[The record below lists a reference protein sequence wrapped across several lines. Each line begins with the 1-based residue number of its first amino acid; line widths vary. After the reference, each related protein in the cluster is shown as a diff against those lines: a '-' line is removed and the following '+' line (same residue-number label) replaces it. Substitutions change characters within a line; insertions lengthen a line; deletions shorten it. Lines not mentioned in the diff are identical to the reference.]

1 MSREQIA
8 RIPILL
14 IVFTILSLGM
24 EYLLVR
30 FNLPVV
36 LTFLL
41 LAPVFWLTLYFPR
54 WLGLLTFATVI
65 INAAWISFNVNQ
77 DLATSLVVI
86 TTVSVLALPALL
98 LVAHLAD
105 QQRQVDERTSII
117 TDHVH
122 AFEFWS
128 KPDGSFMYV
137 SPSCERVTG
146 YPAAE
151 FRKKPNL
158 FMQIVHPDDRW
169 KLTEDRKTIGKTM
182 QLRIIHSQES
192 ERWVEYTYRL
202 LYSQNGEFLGKRASI
217 SDITERVRA
226 ENELSQSSER
236 LTLALTGTEDG
247 VWDVNLLTRAVYLSP
262 DYALILGFDPDGD
275 TRLEDVY
282 DLIHADD
289 REAQQQRFNAHL
301 NGSRDIYQA
310 QFRLRSP
317 GGSYRWVLDR
327 GRIIQRSP
335 KGKPTRMVGT
345 HVDISEQKAIEEAL
359 EQSENK
365 FRQLAEN
372 MREVFWL
379 RERER
384 GQFIYINPAFKEI
397 WERDLETLQKDAS
410 VFMASIHP
418 DDLPRYKEAQLALFE
433 EAKAFNEEY
442 RILRPDSKQRWVWVR
457 EYPIFSEDNVYSR
470 IAGVAED
477 ITERKHMEVELL
489 RAKEAAEDATRAKSD
504 FLASMS
510 HEIRTPMNGV
520 VGMADL
526 MGDTSLDT
534 EQREYIETIRSS
546 GDALLTIIN
555 DILDFSKIEAGRIDL
570 EERPFDLRECI
581 ESALDLLVSNAAEK
595 GLEMA
600 YLISKPAPEMIYG
613 DVTRLRQ
620 ILLNLLGN
628 AIKFTEEGEVVVLVS
643 GHEVNEELYDLH
655 FAVQDTGIGIPQE
668 QQEKLFESFAQAD
681 VSTTRKYGGT
691 GLGLVISKRLAELMG
706 GRMWVESDGIPG
718 QGATFHFVIRAKQAP
733 FQPRIEYRDARA
745 MLQDKRVLIV
755 DDNAA
760 NREILIHQTL
770 SWGIIPYAV
779 AAGQDAL
786 TCVERGD
793 PFDFAILDMQM
804 PDMDG
809 VALLEQIR
817 KYRDAD
823 SFPIIMLSSLGSHDD
838 LPEDLSIAACLYKPV
853 KSLQL
858 FEVLVNNFSHGK
870 YMLSQKQTERTFD
883 THLAER
889 HPLRIL
895 LAEDNHVNQKVAVS
909 MLAKMGYHADVA
921 GDGPAALLALQRVS
935 YDVVLMDSQM
945 PGMGGEEATRRI
957 RAELPPDRQPYI
969 IALTAS
975 AMQDDRERYLAAGM
989 DDCLS
994 KPVRGALLQQA
1005 LLRSPLSSY
1014 ERLADTS
1021 AADTPDETQ
1030 PAEKSLPAAVP
1041 LDLPSA
1047 PLVPNNGV
1055 DPDMDA
1061 LDLSMLDNYWNHH
1074 NFDILIDVIDIFKE
1088 EAPAQISDL
1097 RQAIETSDRKQ
1108 LHFTAHKLKSSS
1120 LHFGAA
1126 RFSELCSQLEDMAE
1140 EAPLNGAMEKL
1151 VEIETRY
1158 PQVVVGLEKLQA
1170 HYALSD
1176 KEG

>member
-1 MSREQIA
+1 MTREQIA

-14 IVFTILSLGM
+14 MVFTILSLGM

-41 LAPVFWLTLYFPR
+41 LAPVFWLTLNFPR
-54 WLGLLTFATVI
+54 WLGLITFATVV
-65 INAAWISFNVNQ
+65 INAVWIAFNVSQ
-77 DLATSLVVI
+77 ELAASLVVI
-86 TTVSVLALPALL
+86 TTISLLALPALL

-105 QQRQVDERTSII
+105 QQRQVDTRASII

-122 AFEFWS
+122 AFEFWA
-128 KPDGSFMYV
+128 KPDGSFIYV
-137 SPSCERVTG
+137 SPSCERITG
-146 YPAAE
+146 YPASE
-151 FRKKPNL
+151 FRKNPDL

-169 KLTEDRKTIGKTM
+169 KLSEDRKTIGKTM
-182 QLRIIHSQES
+182 QLRIINNQQD

-202 LYSQNGEFLGKRASI
+202 LYSQNGEFLGKRASL
-217 SDITERVRA
+217 SDITEQVRA
-226 ENELSQSSER
+226 EDELNQSSER

-247 VWDVNLLTRAVYLSP
+247 VWDANLLTGAVYLSP

-275 TRLEDVY
+275 THLEDVY
-282 DLIHADD
+282 ALIHPDD
-289 REAQQQRFNAHL
+289 RAAQQQRLKAHL
-301 NGSRDIYQA
+301 NGGRDIYQS
-310 QFRLRSP
+310 QYRLRTP

-345 HVDISEQKAIEEAL
+345 HVDISEQKSVEEAL

-418 DDLPRYKEAQLALFE
+418 DDLPRYKKAQLALFE
-433 EAKAFNEEY
+433 EARAFNEEY
-442 RILRPDSKQRWVWVR
+442 RILRPDRKLRWVWVR
-457 EYPIFSEDNVYSR
+457 EYPIFNEDNVYTR

-477 ITERKHMEVELL
+477 ITERKYMEVELL
-489 RAKEAAEDATRAKSD
+489 NAKNTAEKATHAKSD

-520 VGMADL
+520 IGMTDL
-526 MGDTSLDT
+526 LGDTHLDE
-534 EQREYIETIRSS
+534 EQREYTETIRSS
-546 GDALLTIIN
+546 GEALLTIIN
-555 DILDFSKIEAGRIDL
+555 DILDFSKIEAGRIDF
-570 EERPFDLRECI
+570 EERPLDLRECI
-581 ESALDLLVSNAAEK
+581 ESALDLLVSNAAQK

-600 YLISKPAPEMIYG
+600 YLISKPVPEMIYG

-620 ILLNLLGN
+620 ILLNLLSN
-628 AIKFTEEGEVVVLVS
+628 AIKFTEQGEVVVLVT
-643 GHEVNEELYDLH
+643 GQEVGEELYDLH
-655 FAVQDTGIGIPQE
+655 FAVQDTGIGIPPE
-668 QQEKLFESFAQAD
+668 QQENLFESFSQAD
-681 VSTTRKYGGT
+681 ISTTRKYGGT
-691 GLGLVISKRLAELMG
+691 GLGLAISKRLAELMG
-706 GRMWVESDGIPG
+706 GRMWVESDGVPG
-718 QGATFHFVIRAKQAP
+718 HGTTLHFVIRARQAP
-733 FQPRIEYRDARA
+733 FQPSIEYRDARA

-770 SWGIIPYAV
+770 AWGVIPYAV

-786 TCVERGD
+786 ACIERGD

-804 PDMDG
+804 PNMNG
-809 VALLEQIR
+809 AALVEHIR
-817 KYRDAD
+817 LHRDAD
-823 SFPIIMLSSLGSHDD
+823 SFPIIMLTSLGSHDE
-838 LPEDLSIAACLYKPV
+838 LPKDLSVAACLSKPV

-858 FEVLVNNFSHGK
+858 FEVLINIFSQGK
-870 YMLSQKQTERTFD
+870 FKLSQKQAELTFD
-883 THLAER
+883 THLAQR

-895 LAEDNHVNQKVAVS
+895 LAEDDHVNQKVALS
-909 MLAKMGYHADVA
+909 MLSKMGYPADVV
-921 GDGPAALLALQRVS
+921 GDGPAVLHALQQGS

-945 PGMGGEEATRRI
+945 PQMNGEETARRI
-957 RAELPPDRQPYI
+957 RANLAPERQPYI

-975 AMQDDRERYLAAGM
+975 AMDDDRQRYLASGM

-1005 LLRSPLSSY
+1005 LLRCPVASY
-1014 ERLADTS
+1014 EGLA
-1021 AADTPDETQ
+1021 AAA
-1030 PAEKSLPAAVP
+1030 AEAVGEAKLAEGFRPAALPPKP
-1041 LDLPSA
+1041 L
-1047 PLVPNNGV
+1047 NGSQL
-1055 DPDMDA
+1055 DA
-1061 LDLSMLDNYWNHH
+1061 DVIDRSLLESYWTVH

-1088 EAPAQISDL
+1088 EAPAQIANL
-1097 RQAIETSDRKQ
+1097 RQAIEAKDHKLLNFS
-1108 LHFTAHKLKSSS
+1108 AHKLKSSS
-1120 LHFGAA
+1120 LNFGAA
-1126 RFSELCSQLEDMAE
+1126 RFSELCGQLEDMAE
-1140 EAPLNGAMEKL
+1140 QGELDGAMERL
-1151 VEIETRY
+1151 VEIETRF
-1158 PQVVVGLEKLQA
+1158 PQVVAGLEKLQSQGVLN
-1170 HYALSD
+1170 HRG
-1176 KEG
+1176 K

>member
-1 MSREQIA
+1 MTREQIA

-14 IVFTILSLGM
+14 MVFTILSLGM

-36 LTFLL
+36 LVFLL
-41 LAPVFWLTLYFPR
+41 LAPVFWLTLNFPR
-54 WLGLLTFATVI
+54 WLGLITFGTVI
-65 INAAWISFNVNQ
+65 VNAVWIAFNVSQ
-77 DLATSLVVI
+77 DLTASLVVI
-86 TTVSVLALPALL
+86 ATISLLALPALL

-105 QQRQVDERTSII
+105 QQRQADARTSII

-122 AFEFWS
+122 AFEFWA
-128 KPDGSFMYV
+128 KPDGSFIYV
-137 SPSCERVTG
+137 SPSSERITG
-146 YPAAE
+146 YPASE
-151 FRKKPNL
+151 FRKNPEL
-158 FMQIVHPDDRW
+158 FMEIVHPDDRW
-169 KLTEDRKTIGKTM
+169 KLSEDRKTIGKTV
-182 QLRIIHSQES
+182 QLRIINSQQD

-202 LYSQNGEFLGKRASI
+202 LYSQNGEFLGKRASL
-217 SDITERVRA
+217 SDITEQVRA
-226 ENELSQSSER
+226 EDEINQSSER

-247 VWDVNLLTRAVYLSP
+247 VWDANLLTRAVYLSP

-282 DLIHADD
+282 ALIHVDD
-289 REAQQQRFNAHL
+289 RAAQQQRFNAHL
-301 NGSRDIYQA
+301 NGSRDIYQS
-310 QFRLRSP
+310 QYRLRTP

-345 HVDISEQKAIEEAL
+345 HVDISEQKSVEEAL

-418 DDLPRYKEAQLALFE
+418 DDLPRYKKAQLALFE
-433 EAKAFNEEY
+433 EARAFNEEY
-442 RILRPDSKQRWVWVR
+442 RILRPDRKLRWVWVR
-457 EYPIFSEDNVYSR
+457 EYPIFNEDNVYSR

-477 ITERKHMEVELL
+477 ITERKTMEVELL
-489 RAKEAAEDATRAKSD
+489 SAKNAAELATRAKSD

-520 VGMADL
+520 IGMADL
-526 MGDTSLDT
+526 LGDTPLDE
-534 EQREYIETIRSS
+534 EQREYVKTIRSS

-555 DILDFSKIEAGRIDL
+555 DVLDLSKIEAGRIDF
-570 EERPFDLRECI
+570 EERPLDLRECI
-581 ESALDLLVSNAAEK
+581 ESALDLLVSNAAQK

-628 AIKFTEEGEVVVLVS
+628 AIKFTEKGEVVVLVTGEEIS
-643 GHEVNEELYDLH
+643 EELYDLH
-655 FAVQDTGIGIPQE
+655 FAVQDTGIGIPPE
-668 QQEKLFESFAQAD
+668 QQEKLFESFSQAD

-691 GLGLVISKRLAELMG
+691 GLGLAISKRLTELMG
-706 GRMWVESDGIPG
+706 GRMWVESDGVSG
-718 QGATFHFVIRAKQAP
+718 HGTTFHFIIRARQAP
-733 FQPRIEYRDARA
+733 FQPSIEYRDARTL
-745 MLQDKRVLIV
+745 LQDKRALIV

-770 SWGIIPYAV
+770 AWGIIPYAV
-779 AAGQDAL
+779 ASGQEAL

-804 PDMDG
+804 PKMDG
-809 VALLEQIR
+809 ATLVRQIR
-817 KYRDAD
+817 KHRDAD
-823 SFPIIMLSSLGSHDD
+823 SFPILMLSSLNSHDE
-838 LPEDLSIAACLYKPV
+838 LPADISVAACLSKPV

-858 FEVLVNNFSHGK
+858 FEALINIFSQGK
-870 YMLSQKQTERTFD
+870 FKLSQKQVEVTFD
-883 THLAER
+883 THLAQR

-895 LAEDNHVNQKVAVS
+895 LAEDDHVNQKVAVS
-909 MLAKMGYHADVA
+909 MLSKMGYHADVV
-921 GDGPAALLALQRVS
+921 GDGSAALDALQRVA

-945 PGMGGEEATRRI
+945 PGMNGEETARRI
-957 RAELPPDRQPYI
+957 RTELPKERQPYI

-975 AMQDDRERYLAAGM
+975 AMDDDRQRYLAAGM
-989 DDCLS
+989 NDCLS

-1005 LLRSPLSSY
+1005 LLRCTVSSY
-1014 ERLADTS
+1014 GGLTAAAGETAGEGKLA
-1021 AADTPDETQ
+1021 EGFR
-1030 PAEKSLPAAVP
+1030 PAVLPASTP
-1041 LDLPSA
+1041 KGSELDADVIDHSLLES
-1047 PLVPNNGV
+1047 
-1055 DPDMDA
+1055 
-1061 LDLSMLDNYWNHH
+1061 YWTPH

-1088 EAPAQISDL
+1088 EAPTQIGNL
-1097 RQAIETSDRKQ
+1097 RQAIEINDHKL

-1120 LHFGAA
+1120 LNFGAV
-1126 RFSELCSQLEDMAE
+1126 RFSELCGQLEDMAE
-1140 EAPLNGAMEKL
+1140 EGQMDGAMEQL
-1151 VEIETRY
+1151 VEIEMRF
-1158 PQVVVGLEKLQA
+1158 PQIVAGLEKLQTRG
-1170 HYALSD
+1170 ALD
-1176 KEG
+1176 ERQG